1 MLTVRF
7 LSEINQPFTS
17 HSTLH
22 DMSTLHKKLY
32 LVTAD
37 VTENPFFPRCIVK
50 ATIADDSSL
59 GMKENSLYC
68 LKTVKLTMF
77 LIIV

>member
-1 MLTVRF
+1 MNYAITRYIVLYIKGILSFTYRVMLTVRF
-7 LSEINQPFTS
+7 LSEINQPFTT

-37 VTENPFFPRCIVK
+37 VTENPFYF
-50 ATIADDSSL
+50 
-59 GMKENSLYC
+59 
-68 LKTVKLTMF
+68 
-77 LIIV
+77 